1 MKKIFFIKALS
12 NQETKD
18 NIINALDDTRANY
31 NIDEKNNCVVVEG
44 DNDVIRACKIAIQE
58 AGYRVE

>member
-31 NIDEKNNCVVVEG
+31 TIDEKNNCVVVEG